1 MRYFPAIKLNE
12 SLIGKVP
19 SYFSQHSKHISKR
32 ALKIL
37 NKRSQLEIKHAA
49 KIINLI
55 RGNKTLEIYTKAAEM
70 KSEGSLPL
78 EADYENYDKLRI
90 PTPAQ
95 LLIKELNRYNIKDHK
110 EFPNATYA
118 EYLSVL
124 ALILIGQA
132 IENEKFVKNKNYQT
146 NSMEY
151 FQKYGVFIAGP
162 NWTLIKGN
170 NSKANEI
177 TLLKLNGAL
186 VINAMESICLSEELK
201 KIPHSKELID
211 SKAKD
216 KISISNQAAAIKRHE
231 PGNKLKI
238 EFIEYFYSNQ
248 PISMNKAAMYFAESL
263 KGKKALIFAP
273 TNIGRV
279 LKDALRQY
287 KKIYP
292 NRKL

>member
-19 SYFSQHSKHISKR
+19 SYFSQQSKYISKR

-37 NKRSQLEIKHAA
+37 KKRSQLEIKYAA

-78 EADYENYDKLRI
+78 EADYENYEKLRI

-95 LLIKELNRYNIKDHK
+95 LLIKELNRYNLKEHK
-110 EFPNATYA
+110 EFSNATYS

-124 ALILIGQA
+124 ALMLIGQA

-151 FQKYGVFIAGP
+151 FKKYGVFIADP

-170 NSKANEI
+170 NSKACIPSTEC
-177 TLLKLNGAL
+177 GPH
-186 VINAMESICLSEELK
+186 ELK
-201 KIPHSKELID
+201 S
-211 SKAKD
+211 
-216 KISISNQAAAIKRHE
+216 
-231 PGNKLKI
+231 
-238 EFIEYFYSNQ
+238 
-248 PISMNKAAMYFAESL
+248 
-263 KGKKALIFAP
+263 
-273 TNIGRV
+273 
-279 LKDALRQY
+279 
-287 KKIYP
+287 
-292 NRKL
+292 